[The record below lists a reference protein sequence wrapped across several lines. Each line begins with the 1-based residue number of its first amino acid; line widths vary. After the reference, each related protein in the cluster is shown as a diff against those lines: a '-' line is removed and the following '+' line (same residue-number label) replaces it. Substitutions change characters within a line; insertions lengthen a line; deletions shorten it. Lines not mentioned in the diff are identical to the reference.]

1 MENTV
6 YTLIKLNKGILVD
19 DGNGNIQ
26 EKQIEGLFGFL
37 PVYQTY
43 EEAFAESENGLFQI
57 VSLII
62 QDNSQEE
69 VIQEPNQDLEEIQSF
84 E

>member
-19 DGNGNIQ
+19 NGNGNIE
-26 EKQIEGLFGFL
+26 EKQIDGLFGFL

-43 EEAFAESENGLFQI
+43 EEAFAESENGVFQI

-69 VIQEPNQDLEEIQSF
+69 VIQEPNQDSEEIQSF

>member
-19 DGNGNIQ
+19 NGNGNIE
-26 EKQIEGLFGFL
+26 EKQIDGLFGFL

-69 VIQEPNQDLEEIQSF
+69 VIQEPNEDSEEIQTF

>member
-6 YTLIKLNKGILVD
+6 YTLIKLTKGILVD
-19 DGNGNIQ
+19 DGNGKIE
-26 EKQIEGLFGFL
+26 EKQIDGLFGFL

-57 VSLII
+57 VTLII
-62 QDNSQEE
+62 QDNNQEE
-69 VIQEPNQDLEEIQSF
+69 VIQEPNEDSEEIQSF

>member
-19 DGNGNIQ
+19 NGNGNIE
-26 EKQIEGLFGFL
+26 EKQIDGLFGFL

-43 EEAFAESENGLFQI
+43 EEAFAESENGVFQI

-62 QDNSQEE
+62 QNNSQEE
-69 VIQEPNQDLEEIQSF
+69 VIQEPNQDSEEIQSF